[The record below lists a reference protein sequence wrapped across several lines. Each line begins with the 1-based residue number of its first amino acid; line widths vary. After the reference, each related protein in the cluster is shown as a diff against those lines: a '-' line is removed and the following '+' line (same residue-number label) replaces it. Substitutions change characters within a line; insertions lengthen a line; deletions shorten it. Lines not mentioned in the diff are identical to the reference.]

1 MSETADKLADAL
13 SKIKGVPP
21 AMIEK
26 ARAGYF
32 HDYESPLT
40 FPELTLVAELRAMM
54 YLPTTGPQAAMQ
66 LGLLISAVIAGE
78 YDATPA
84 EAEAWAQSPEGQAT
98 FQELMRGVKKR
109 GKG

>member
-1 MSETADKLADAL
+1 
-13 SKIKGVPP
+13 
-21 AMIEK
+21 MIEK

-40 FPELTLVAELRAMM
+40 FPELALVAELRNMAL
-54 YLPTTGPQAAMQ
+54 LPTTGPQSKRQ
-66 LGLLISAVIAGE
+66 LLELARAVINGE

-84 EAEAWAQSPEGQAT
+84 ESEEWARSPEGQAT
-98 FQELMRGVKKR
+98 FQELMRGAKKR